1 MGSFVKRLVATT
13 LMAGIIQLSMG
24 QTATI
29 SGKVIAA
36 GKPVEWA
43 NIELAET
50 QQKTLTDTL
59 GRFSIE
65 KVAAGTYK
73 IRVTNIGFHPIEK
86 TVSVKEDA
94 QLNLSF
100 DLTNFQHALND
111 VVVTGTLKE

>member
-50 QQKTLTDTL
+50 Q
-59 GRFSIE
+59 
-65 KVAAGTYK
+65 
-73 IRVTNIGFHPIEK
+73 
-86 TVSVKEDA
+86 
-94 QLNLSF
+94 
-100 DLTNFQHALND
+100 
-111 VVVTGTLKE
+111 